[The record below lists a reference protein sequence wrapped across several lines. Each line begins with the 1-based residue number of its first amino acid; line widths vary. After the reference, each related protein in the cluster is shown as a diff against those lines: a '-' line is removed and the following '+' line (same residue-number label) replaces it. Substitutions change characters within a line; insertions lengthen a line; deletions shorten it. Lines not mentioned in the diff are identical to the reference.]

1 MNKQKQTNKMKKLFF
16 ISIIAI
22 AQLVVS
28 SNVYSQT
35 ETKTSVGSLNIV
47 KEVKPPILQQ
57 QGQINF
63 TEPSGNRAIDANE
76 TCILSL
82 MVKNSGMGDG
92 YGLIG
97 RIKTKGN
104 VQGISTQDVTLPTL
118 KVGQTYTVDFPI
130 TANMNTVDGE
140 AEFILSIEEPNG
152 FNLPE
157 IPIKIS
163 TRAFVAPMVE
173 FRGHIMESGAV
184 TLAKN
189 TPYTMQVLIQN
200 TGYGVAE
207 NVTVSLDLPQGVVPL
222 SDENTLN
229 NATLNPGQTHT
240 MKYTFII
247 PQAYSSSRLPLTISI
262 QERYGKYSKNGEISF
277 EVKEQDMIAGNTI
290 SPTIRKEETIVPVSL
305 GSDVDKNIPKTTE
318 INNSL
323 HVMIIANQNYRNEQ
337 SVSTSLSD
345 GRMMKEYCMKTL
357 GVPEK
362 NISLKE
368 DRTNAEMQADIEAFA
383 KTIRYNSNDK
393 FIFFYFGH
401 GMRDKEPQVNDAYL
415 MPIDGSSLR
424 LDKTGLSR
432 NWMMQEFSKSKPKQ
446 LVVYLESCFSG
457 ATSEDIMLKYA
468 ENSSGLRLSDDVSS
482 NFSGN
487 IILLTASSKA
497 QTANAYPSQRHNVFT
512 YEFLKALQNNK
523 GNVNWETMFDTV
535 KKNTSKTAWNELGRD
550 QEPSITISTTL
561 GDNWKKWSV
570 K

>member
-1 MNKQKQTNKMKKLFF
+1 MKKAF
-16 ISIIAI
+16 IPFIVIAL
-22 AQLVVS
+22 LVLCHR
-28 SNVYSQT
+28 VYSQT
-35 ETKTSVGSLNIV
+35 ETKTPVGSLNIV
-47 KEVKPPILQQ
+47 KEVKPPILQL

-63 TEPSGNRAIDANE
+63 TEPSGNKAIDANE

-82 MVKNSGMGDG
+82 TVKNSGMGDG
-92 YGLIG
+92 YGLVG
-97 RIKTKGN
+97 RIRTKGN
-104 VQGISTQDVTLPTL
+104 VLGITTQDVTLPTI

-130 TANMNTVDGE
+130 TADVNTVDGE
-140 AEFILSIEEPNG
+140 AEFFLSIEEPNG

-163 TRAFVAPMVE
+163 TRAFLAPMVE
-173 FRGHIMESGAV
+173 FRGHIIESGAV

-200 TGYGVAE
+200 TGHGVAE
-207 NVTVSLDLPQGVVPL
+207 NVSANLDLPQGVYSL
-222 SDENTLN
+222 SEENSLN
-229 NATLNPGQTHT
+229 NAILNPGQTHT
-240 MKYTFII
+240 VKYTFIV
-247 PQAYSSSRLPLTISI
+247 PQNYSSQRLPVTIRVK
-262 QERYGKYSKNGEISF
+262 ERYGKYSKNGEISF

-290 SPTIRKEETIVPVSL
+290 SPTIRTVEPIVPVSL

-318 INNSL
+318 TNNTL
-323 HVMIIANQNYRNEQ
+323 HVMIIANQNYRNEKP
-337 SVSTSLSD
+337 VTTSLSD

-362 NISLKE
+362 NIFLKE
-368 DRTNAEMQADIEAFA
+368 DRTNAEMQADIEGFA

-401 GMRDKEPQVNDAYL
+401 GMRDENPQVNDAYL

-424 LDKTGLSR
+424 LDKTGVSR
-432 NWMMQEFSKSKPKQ
+432 NWMMQEFSKSKPQQ

-457 ATSEDIMLKYA
+457 ATGEDGMLKYA
-468 ENSSGLRLSDDVSS
+468 DNSSGLRLSDDVPS

-487 IILLTASSKA
+487 IILITASSKQ
-497 QTANAYPSQRHNVFT
+497 QTANAYPSQSHNVFT

-523 GNVNWETMFDTV
+523 GNVSWENMFNTV
-535 KKNTSKTAWNELGRD
+535 KTNTSKTAWNELRRE

-561 GDNWKKWSV
+561 GESWKTWSV